1 MSDSNWSVPETE
13 VLSAVGDALDAG
25 REAVLATVIDVE
37 GSAYRRPGAKMMIED
52 GESAG
57 SVTAGCLEDEVRT
70 LAADVR
76 AAGEPRVETF
86 DLTGDDGTWG
96 LGMGCNGIITI
107 LLEPV
112 DESHRPVVERVA
124 EGEDVGVVTV
134 VDGDRPRGERG
145 YYTPDEGFFG
155 DLPAWLHAELTEPTA
170 ALLGQG
176 DTDTLQID
184 RDEGDVEV
192 FVDGIEAPPHLV
204 VFGSGPDVGP
214 VVDLAKRVDFRVT
227 VVGFRGAQATSE
239 AFPAADEVLA
249 SSPANVE
256 SAVAFDPDTYAVVM
270 THNFVDDRLV
280 LEALLDTPVPYI
292 GLMGPTERFE
302 ELLDAFADEG
312 VALPEDAFERIH
324 TPIGLDLGGDSP
336 YRIAYSIVGELL
348 TVANDRTPQHLSE
361 REGPIHDRTTADPE
375 TADRTTPE

>member
-1 MSDSNWSVPETE
+1 MTDTNWSVPETE
-13 VLSAVGDALDAG
+13 VLSAVGDALDAD

-37 GSAYRRPGAKMMIED
+37 GSAYRRPGAKMVIED

-57 SVTAGCLEDEVRT
+57 SVTAGCLEEEVRT

-124 EGEDVGVVTV
+124 DGEDTGVMTV

-145 YYTPDEGFFG
+145 YYTPEDGFAG
-155 DLPAWLHAELTEPTA
+155 DLPEWLSAELAEPTA
-170 ALLGQG
+170 ALLDRGEA
-176 DTDTLQID
+176 DTLRVD
-184 RDEGDVEV
+184 RDEGSVEV
-192 FVDGIEAPPHLV
+192 FGDGIEAPPHLV

-214 VVDLAKRVDFRVT
+214 VVDLAKRAEFRVT
-227 VVGFRGAQATSE
+227 VVGFRGAQAT
-239 AFPAADEVLA
+239 ADQFPAADAVRA

-256 SAVAFDPDTYAVVM
+256 DAVDFDADTYAVVM

-292 GLMGPTERFE
+292 GLMGPEERFE
-302 ELLDAFADEG
+302 ELLDVFADEG
-312 VALPEDAFERIH
+312 VTLPEDAFDRLY

-348 TVANDRTPQHLSE
+348 AVANDRTPQHLSE
-361 REGPIHDRTTADPE
+361 REGPIHDRITADPE
-375 TADRTTPE
+375 TANRTTSE

>member
-1 MSDSNWSVPETE
+1 MSPATTGRGGSAWAATGSSRSCSNPSGKRTVFVIGGLLVFSV
-13 VLSAVGDALDAG
+13 VNLALGLVTQYWQLFILRIVQGGA
-25 REAVLATVIDVE
+25 AAFTITASIALVNE
-37 GSAYRRPGAKMMIED
+37 GSQ
-52 GESAG
+52 
-57 SVTAGCLEDEVRT
+57 
-70 LAADVR
+70 ADSR
-76 AAGEPRVETF
+76 GRH
-86 DLTGDDGTWG
+86 
-96 LGMGCNGIITI
+96 MGIYNSFR
-107 LLEPV
+107 L
-112 DESHRPVVERVA
+112 
-124 EGEDVGVVTV
+124 VG
-134 VDGDRPRGERG
+134 
-145 YYTPDEGFFG
+145 
-155 DLPAWLHAELTEPTA
+155 
-170 ALLGQG
+170 
-176 DTDTLQID
+176 
-184 RDEGDVEV
+184 
-192 FVDGIEAPPHLV
+192 
-204 VFGSGPDVGP
+204 FGSGPDVGP

-312 VALPEDAFERIH
+312 VTLPEDAFERIH

>member
-1 MSDSNWSVPETE
+1 MTDTNWSVPETT
-13 VLSAVGDALDAG
+13 VLAAVGDALDAG

-37 GSAYRRPGAKMMIED
+37 GSAYRRPGAKMVIEA

-70 LAADVR
+70 IAADVR

-124 EGEDVGVVTV
+124 EGRDVGVVTV
-134 VDGDRPRGERG
+134 VDGDRPRGKRG
-145 YYTPDEGFFG
+145 YYTPEDGFAG
-155 DLPAWLHAELTEPTA
+155 DLPEWLRTALAEPTA
-170 ALLGQG
+170 ALLDRGEA
-176 DTDTLQID
+176 DTLRID
-184 RDEGDVEV
+184 RDEGSVEV

-214 VVDLAKRVDFRVT
+214 VVDLAKRAEFRVT
-227 VVGFRGAQATSE
+227 VVGFRGAQASTE

-256 SAVAFDPDTYAVVM
+256 SAVEFDPDTYAVVM

-280 LEALLDTPVPYI
+280 LETLLDTPVPYI
-292 GLMGPTERFE
+292 GLMGPDERFE
-302 ELLDAFADEG
+302 ELLDAFVEDG
-312 VALPEDAFERIH
+312 VTFPEDAFDRIH

-336 YRIAYSIVGELL
+336 YRIAYSIVAELL
-348 TVANDRTPQHLSE
+348 AVANGRTPQHLSD
-361 REGPIHDRTTADPE
+361 REGPIHDRVDSRTVDDVAPE
-375 TADRTTPE
+375 

>member
-1 MSDSNWSVPETE
+1 MTDTNWSVPETE
-13 VLSAVGDALDAG
+13 VLSAVGDALDAD

-37 GSAYRRPGAKMMIED
+37 GSAYRRPGAKMVIED

-57 SVTAGCLEDEVRT
+57 SVTAGCLEDEVRM

-112 DESHRPVVERVA
+112 DETHRPVVERVA
-124 EGEDVGVVTV
+124 DGEDTGVVTV

-145 YYTPDEGFFG
+145 YYTPGAGFAG
-155 DLPAWLHAELTEPTA
+155 DLPAWLCDELHATTA
-170 ALLGQG
+170 ALLDRGEA
-176 DTDTLQID
+176 DTLRID
-184 RDEGDVEV
+184 REEGSVEV

-227 VVGFRGAQATSE
+227 VVGFRGAQATNE
-239 AFPAADEVLA
+239 AFPAADDVLA

-256 SAVAFDPDTYAVVM
+256 SAVAFDGDTYAVVM

-280 LEALLDTPVPYI
+280 LETLLDTPVPYI
-292 GLMGPTERFE
+292 GLMGPEERFE
-302 ELLDAFADEG
+302 ELLDAFAEDG
-312 VALPEDAFERIH
+312 LTLPEDAFDRIH

-348 TVANDRTPQHLSE
+348 AVANDRTPQHLSE
-361 REGPIHDRTTADPE
+361 REGPIHDRIAADPG
-375 TADRTTPE
+375 TADRTAPE

>member
-13 VLSAVGDALDAG
+13 VLAAVGDALDAD

-37 GSAYRRPGAKMMIED
+37 GSAYRRPGAKMVIED

-57 SVTAGCLEDEVRT
+57 SVTAGCLEEEVRT

-112 DESHRPVVERVA
+112 DESHRPVVERVG
-124 EGEDVGVVTV
+124 EGGDVGVITV

-145 YYTPDEGFFG
+145 YYTSNEGFSG
-155 DLPAWLHAELTEPTA
+155 ALPAWLRTALAEPTA
-170 ALLGQG
+170 ALLDQG
-176 DTDTLQID
+176 DADTLRID
-184 RDEGDVEV
+184 RDEGSVEV

-239 AFPAADEVLA
+239 TFPAADEVLA

-312 VALPEDAFERIH
+312 VTLPEDAFDRIH
-324 TPIGLDLGGDSP
+324 APIGLDLGGDSP

-348 TVANDRTPQHLSE
+348 AVANDRTPQHLSE
-361 REGPIHDRTTADPE
+361 REGPIHDRTMADPE